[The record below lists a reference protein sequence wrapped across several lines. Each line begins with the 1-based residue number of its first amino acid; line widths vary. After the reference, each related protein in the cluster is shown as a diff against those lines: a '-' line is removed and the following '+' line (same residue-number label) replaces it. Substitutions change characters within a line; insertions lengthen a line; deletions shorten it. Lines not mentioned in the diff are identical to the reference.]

1 MTAEL
6 IVMDVESSGSDKDAG
21 SFPISIGIA
30 GPADTSWSWYIC
42 PLEDWTHWDSAAEDD
57 HGLSRDLLIAEGQ
70 DPYILSRILNRLFGG
85 KVLLV
90 STDSKRDRVH
100 HLFSAVQVKLTFE
113 VLTLAQRYDGETV
126 QNMYDEILE
135 TQFPRVAKE
144 DVKIL
149 YKIIQS
155 LAP

>member
-21 SFPISIGIA
+21 SYPISIGVA
-30 GPADTSWSWYIC
+30 GPVDTSWSWLIC

-57 HGLSRDLLIAEGQ
+57 HGLSKDLLIAEGQ

-85 KVLLV
+85 KVLVV
-90 STDSKRDRVH
+90 SSDSKQALVH
-100 HLFSAVQVKLTFE
+100 HLFSSVQVKLTFE
-113 VLTLAQRYDGETV
+113 VITLERRFDGETV
-126 QNMYDEILE
+126 QSIYDEILE
-135 TQFPRVAKE
+135 TRFPRVAKE

-155 LAP
+155 LTL

>member
-1 MTAEL
+1 MSGERL
-6 IVMDVESSGSDKDAG
+6 VMDVESSGSEKDDG
-21 SFPISIGIA
+21 SFPISIAIA
-30 GPADTSWSWYIC
+30 GPEGAVWSWYVC
-42 PLEDWTHWDSAAEDD
+42 PLEDWTYWDSAAEDD

-85 KVLLV
+85 KVLVV
-90 STDSKRDRVH
+90 SGDSKQALVH
-100 HLFSAVQVKLTFE
+100 QLFSAVQVKLTFE
-113 VLTLAQRYDGETV
+113 VLTIEQSFDGETV
-126 QNMYDEILE
+126 QNIYDEILE

-155 LAP
+155 LSI